1 VRDVPHLATV
11 VDSQME
17 DARKSSAGDI
27 DLEVKSPDPSPIRRS
42 NSYSNAV
49 ADGSTVNTT
58 II

>member
-1 VRDVPHLATV
+1 
-11 VDSQME
+11 ME